1 MEKVFITKYALT
13 GAITEHDVVDY
24 FDGQRVKVK
33 WVGGHNNVAYFPKND
48 WHHTKDGAIA
58 RAEEM
63 RIKKL
68 QALDRQFKKLWAKKF
83 D

>member
-13 GAITEHDVVDY
+13 GAITEHEVIDY

-33 WVGGHNNVAYFPKND
+33 WVGGPNNAAYFTKDD
-48 WHHTKDGAIA
+48 WHHTKSGAIA
-58 RAEEM
+58 RSEEM

-68 QALDRQFKKLWAKKF
+68 QSLDRQIKKLSAKKF